1 MTSLNILDFEK
12 GRTTGLVGH
21 MAETVTCR
29 TNDLSY
35 SKEMRV
41 ANKHV
46 AISNCHGTTT
56 AR

>member
-21 MAETVTCR
+21 LAETVTCR

-35 SKEMRV
+35 SKVMRV
-41 ANKHV
+41 ANEHV
-46 AISNCHGTTT
+46 ATSNCHETIT
-56 AR
+56 AW